1 MHPALQ
7 RRQLWLKRR
16 QAISPA
22 VSLSRREL
30 IAGAGLAGLSS
41 LALQRTG
48 QASQTTPPA
57 EVDVVVVGAGLSGL
71 VAARQ
76 LRKQGLRVQI
86 LEARNRTGGR
96 MIRQTTRTGAVIDLG
111 GQWGGDTHHR
121 FEGLVNEL
129 GIERF
134 PSYYDGQGVL
144 MWDGR
149 RVVADLAK
157 TPSNSVL
164 LFDGDQIQQPPEEVA
179 KAKAALKA
187 FRSLAASVDPAKP
200 WTAPNARELDRTSI
214 RAWCENNSR
223 SRLSDFELEW
233 LSVVGGSGGFDPWDA
248 SILHLAWT
256 QSVAPQ
262 DEAPESWLLKGAA
275 GQVAERLTAELNSF
289 ISLNS
294 PVHAIEQQGN
304 GVALGFGT
312 GQRIKAKSAIVAI
325 PPPLRQRIT
334 FSPDLPAETRSFLQ
348 RSPMGS
354 MIKVFAIYTS
364 AFWRDKGLNGF
375 GVGNLKTL
383 ELTADSSLPSG
394 TPGILASFVTASA
407 AVDFQRMSGQQ
418 QRRAVLDD
426 LIAYWG
432 PEAGEPQE
440 LILQNWNQ
448 EDWSS
453 GAFTSFVT
461 PGAWTTYGQGWQQS
475 HGRVHWAGTE
485 ASSRWP
491 GYFEGAIEAGIQ
503 ASIKAMAQA

>member
-1 MHPALQ
+1 MT
-7 RRQLWLKRR
+7 
-16 QAISPA
+16 
-22 VSLSRREL
+22 
-30 IAGAGLAGLSS
+30 GAGVAGLG
-41 LALQRTG
+41 ALTLGTRG
-48 QASQTTPPA
+48 RADASATPSD
-57 EVDVVVVGAGLSGL
+57 VDVVVVGAGLSGL
-71 VAARQ
+71 TAARQ
-76 LRKQGLRVQI
+76 LRKKGLKVHI
-86 LEARNRTGGR
+86 LEARARTGGR

-111 GQWGGDTHHR
+111 GQWGGETHHR
-121 FEGLVNEL
+121 FETLVNEL

-144 MWDGR
+144 VWDGQ

-157 TPSNSVL
+157 KPANSVL
-164 LFDGDQIQQPPEEVA
+164 LFEGDQIQQPADQVA
-179 KAKAALKA
+179 RAKAAMQA
-187 FRSLAASVDPAKP
+187 FREIAQSVDPARP
-200 WTAPNARELDRTSI
+200 WTAPNAAELDHTTI
-214 RAWCENNSR
+214 RSWCEKNSD

-275 GQVAERLTAELNSF
+275 GQVAERLTTELKPF
-289 ISLNS
+289 ISLNA
-294 PVHAIEQQGN
+294 PVHRIEQNDRGVNISYGQG
-304 GVALGFGT
+304 T
-312 GQRIKAKSAIVAI
+312 TIKAKAAIVAI

-334 FSPDLPAETRSFLQ
+334 FTPDLPAETRSFLQ

-354 MIKVFAIYTS
+354 MIKVFAIYKR
-364 AFWRDKGLNGF
+364 AFWRDKNLNGF

-407 AVDFQRMSGQQ
+407 AVAFQQKSNKE

-432 PEAGEPQE
+432 PEAGEPEE
-440 LILQNWNQ
+440 LIIQNWNQ
-448 EDWSS
+448 EAWST

-461 PGAWTTYGQGWQQS
+461 PGTWTTYGQGWQQS

-503 ASIKAMAQA
+503 ASNKASAQI

>member
-1 MHPALQ
+1 LA
-7 RRQLWLKRR
+7 
-16 QAISPA
+16 
-22 VSLSRREL
+22 LSRREL
-30 IAGAGLAGLSS
+30 IAGAGVAGLGAFT
-41 LALQRTG
+41 LGRTG
-48 QASQTTPPA
+48 LADTSATPSD
-57 EVDVVVVGAGLSGL
+57 VDVVVVGAGLSGL
-71 VAARQ
+71 MAARQ
-76 LRKQGLRVQI
+76 LRKEGLNVHI
-86 LEARNRTGGR
+86 LEARTRTGGR

-111 GQWGGDTHHR
+111 GQWGGETHHR
-121 FEGLVNEL
+121 FETLVNEL

-144 MWDGR
+144 VWDGQ
-149 RVVADLAK
+149 RVVADMAK
-157 TPSNSVL
+157 KPADSVL
-164 LFDGDQIQQPPEEVA
+164 LFEGDQIQQPTEQVA
-179 KAKAALKA
+179 KAKAAMQA
-187 FRSLAASVDPAKP
+187 FREIAQSVDPARP
-200 WTAPNARELDRTSI
+200 WTAPNAVELDHTTI
-214 RAWCENNSR
+214 RSWCEKNSG

-262 DEAPESWLLKGAA
+262 DEGPESWLLKGAA
-275 GQVAERLTAELNSF
+275 GQVAERLTTELKPF
-289 ISLNS
+289 ISLNA
-294 PVHAIEQQGN
+294 PVHRIDQNNRGVNISYGQG
-304 GVALGFGT
+304 
-312 GQRIKAKSAIVAI
+312 RSIKAKAAIVAI

-334 FSPDLPAETRSFLQ
+334 FTPDLPAETRSFLQ

-354 MIKVFAIYTS
+354 MIKVFAIYKR
-364 AFWRDKGLNGF
+364 AFWRDKNLNGF

-407 AVDFQRMSGQQ
+407 AVAFQQKSNKE
-418 QRRAVLDD
+418 QRRAVVDD

-432 PEAGEPQE
+432 PEAGEPEE
-440 LILQNWNQ
+440 LIIQNWNQ
-448 EDWSS
+448 EAWST

-503 ASIKAMAQA
+503 ASNRALTQV

>member
-1 MHPALQ
+1 MA
-7 RRQLWLKRR
+7 
-16 QAISPA
+16 
-22 VSLSRREL
+22 LSRREL
-30 IAGAGLAGLSS
+30 IAGAGVAGLG
-41 LALQRTG
+41 ALTLGRTG
-48 QASQTTPPA
+48 LADTSATPSD
-57 EVDVVVVGAGLSGL
+57 VDVVVVGAGLSGL
-71 VAARQ
+71 MAARQ
-76 LRKQGLRVQI
+76 LRKEGLNVHI
-86 LEARNRTGGR
+86 LEARTRTGGR

-111 GQWGGDTHHR
+111 GQWGGETHHR
-121 FEGLVNEL
+121 FETLVNEL

-144 MWDGR
+144 VWDGQ
-149 RVVADLAK
+149 RVVADMAK
-157 TPSNSVL
+157 KPADSVL
-164 LFDGDQIQQPPEEVA
+164 LFEGDQIQQPAEQVA
-179 KAKAALKA
+179 KAKAAMQA
-187 FRSLAASVDPAKP
+187 FREIAQSVDPARP
-200 WTAPNARELDRTSI
+200 WTAPNAVELDHTTI
-214 RAWCENNSR
+214 RSWCEKNSG

-262 DEAPESWLLKGAA
+262 DEGPESWLLKGAA
-275 GQVAERLTAELNSF
+275 GQVAERLTTELKPF
-289 ISLNS
+289 ISLNA
-294 PVHAIEQQGN
+294 PVHRIDQNNRGVNISYGQG
-304 GVALGFGT
+304 
-312 GQRIKAKSAIVAI
+312 RSIKAKAAIVAI

-334 FSPDLPAETRSFLQ
+334 FTPDLPAETRSFLQ

-354 MIKVFAIYTS
+354 MIKVFAIYKR
-364 AFWRDKGLNGF
+364 AFWRDKNLNGF

-407 AVDFQRMSGQQ
+407 AVAFQQKSNKE
-418 QRRAVLDD
+418 QRRAVVDD

-432 PEAGEPQE
+432 PEAGEPEE
-440 LILQNWNQ
+440 LIIQNWNQ
-448 EDWSS
+448 EAWST

-503 ASIKAMAQA
+503 ASNRALAQV

>member
-1 MHPALQ
+1 MA
-7 RRQLWLKRR
+7 
-16 QAISPA
+16 
-22 VSLSRREL
+22 LSRREL
-30 IAGAGLAGLSS
+30 IAGAGVAGLGAFT
-41 LALQRTG
+41 LGRTG
-48 QASQTTPPA
+48 LADTSATPSD
-57 EVDVVVVGAGLSGL
+57 VDVVVVGAGLSGL
-71 VAARQ
+71 MAARQ
-76 LRKQGLRVQI
+76 LRKEGLNVHI
-86 LEARNRTGGR
+86 LEARTRTGGR

-111 GQWGGDTHHR
+111 GQWGGETHHR
-121 FEGLVNEL
+121 FETLVNEL

-144 MWDGR
+144 VWDGQ
-149 RVVADLAK
+149 RVVADMAK
-157 TPSNSVL
+157 KPADSVL
-164 LFDGDQIQQPPEEVA
+164 LFEGDQIQQPTEQVA
-179 KAKAALKA
+179 KAKAAMQA
-187 FRSLAASVDPAKP
+187 FREIAQSVDPARP
-200 WTAPNARELDRTSI
+200 WTAPNAVELDHTTI
-214 RAWCENNSR
+214 RSWCEKNSG

-262 DEAPESWLLKGAA
+262 DEGPESWLLKGAA
-275 GQVAERLTAELNSF
+275 GQVAERLTTELKPF
-289 ISLNS
+289 ISLNA
-294 PVHAIEQQGN
+294 PVHRIDQNNRGVNISYGQG
-304 GVALGFGT
+304 
-312 GQRIKAKSAIVAI
+312 RSIKAKAAIVAI

-334 FSPDLPAETRSFLQ
+334 FTPDLPAETRSFLQ

-354 MIKVFAIYTS
+354 MIKVFAIYKR
-364 AFWRDKGLNGF
+364 AFWRDKNLNGF

-407 AVDFQRMSGQQ
+407 AVAFQQKSNKE
-418 QRRAVLDD
+418 QRRAVVDD

-432 PEAGEPQE
+432 PEAGEPEE
-440 LILQNWNQ
+440 LIIQNWNQ
-448 EDWSS
+448 EAWST

-503 ASIKAMAQA
+503 ASNRALTQV

>member
-1 MHPALQ
+1 L
-7 RRQLWLKRR
+7 
-16 QAISPA
+16 
-22 VSLSRREL
+22 SLSRREL

-48 QASQTTPPA
+48 QASQSPPPE

-76 LRKQGLRVQI
+76 LRRQGLRVHI

-111 GQWGGDTHHR
+111 GQWGGETHHR
-121 FEGLVNEL
+121 FETLVNEL

-144 MWDGR
+144 VWDDK
-149 RVVADLAK
+149 RVVADMAK
-157 TPSNSVL
+157 KPSNSVL
-164 LFDGDQIQQPPEEVA
+164 LFDGEQIQQPAEQVA
-179 KAKAALKA
+179 KAKAAMKA
-187 FRSLAASVDPAKP
+187 FRAIAQSVDPARP
-200 WTAPNARELDRTSI
+200 WTAPNAAELDHTTI
-214 RAWCENNSR
+214 RSWCEKNSA

-275 GQVAERLTAELNSF
+275 GQVAERLTAELNPF
-289 ISLNS
+289 ISLSS
-294 PVHAIEQQGN
+294 PVHVIEQQDNGVVIGFGN
-304 GVALGFGT
+304 GR
-312 GQRIKAKSAIVAI
+312 RISAKSAIVAI

-334 FSPDLPAETRSFLQ
+334 FTPDLPAETRSFLQ

-354 MIKVFAIYTS
+354 MIKVFAIYKS
-364 AFWRDKGLNGF
+364 AFWREKGLNGF

-407 AVDFQRMSGQQ
+407 AVAFQQMSSKQ
-418 QRRAVLDD
+418 QRQAVLDD
-426 LIAYWG
+426 LKMYWG
-432 PEAGEPQE
+432 SEAGEPEE
-440 LILQNWNQ
+440 LIVQNWNQ
-448 EDWSS
+448 ETWSS

-461 PGAWTTYGQGWQQS
+461 PGTWTTYGQGWQQS

-503 ASIKAMAQA
+503 ASAKAMAQS

>member
-1 MHPALQ
+1 MA
-7 RRQLWLKRR
+7 
-16 QAISPA
+16 
-22 VSLSRREL
+22 LSRREL
-30 IAGAGLAGLSS
+30 IAGAGVAGLG
-41 LALQRTG
+41 ALTLGRTG
-48 QASQTTPPA
+48 LADTSATPSD
-57 EVDVVVVGAGLSGL
+57 VDVVVVGAGLSGL
-71 VAARQ
+71 MAARQ
-76 LRKQGLRVQI
+76 LRKEGLNVHI
-86 LEARNRTGGR
+86 LEARTRTGGR

-111 GQWGGDTHHR
+111 GQWGGETHHR
-121 FEGLVNEL
+121 FETLVNEL

-144 MWDGR
+144 VWDGQ
-149 RVVADLAK
+149 RVVADMAK
-157 TPSNSVL
+157 KPADSVL
-164 LFDGDQIQQPPEEVA
+164 LFEGDQIQQPAEQVA
-179 KAKAALKA
+179 KAKAAMQA
-187 FRSLAASVDPAKP
+187 FREIAQSVDPARP
-200 WTAPNARELDRTSI
+200 WTAPNAVELDHTTI
-214 RAWCENNSR
+214 RSWCEKNSG

-262 DEAPESWLLKGAA
+262 DEGPESWLLKGAA
-275 GQVAERLTAELNSF
+275 GQVAERLTTELKPF
-289 ISLNS
+289 ISLNA
-294 PVHAIEQQGN
+294 PVHRIEQNNRGVNISYGQG
-304 GVALGFGT
+304 
-312 GQRIKAKSAIVAI
+312 RSIKAKAAIVAI

-334 FSPDLPAETRSFLQ
+334 FTPDLPAETRSFLQ

-354 MIKVFAIYTS
+354 MIKVFAIYKR
-364 AFWRDKGLNGF
+364 AFWRDKNLNGF

-407 AVDFQRMSGQQ
+407 AVAFQQKSNKE
-418 QRRAVLDD
+418 QRRAVVDD

-432 PEAGEPQE
+432 PEAGEPEE
-440 LILQNWNQ
+440 LIIQNWNQ
-448 EDWSS
+448 EAWST

-503 ASIKAMAQA
+503 ASNRALAQV

>member
-1 MHPALQ
+1 MV
-7 RRQLWLKRR
+7 
-16 QAISPA
+16 I
-22 VSLSRREL
+22 SRREL
-30 IAGAGLAGLSS
+30 IAGAGLAGLGSMTLGRQGS
-41 LALQRTG
+41 A
-48 QASQTTPPA
+48 ADSATPSD
-57 EVDVVVVGAGLSGL
+57 VDVVVVGAGLSGL
-71 VAARQ
+71 TAARQ
-76 LRKQGLRVQI
+76 LRRHGLKVHL
-86 LEARNRTGGR
+86 LEARARTGGR
-96 MIRQTTRTGAVIDLG
+96 MIRQTTRTGAVIDMG
-111 GQWGGDTHHR
+111 GQWGGETHHR
-121 FEGLVNEL
+121 FKKLVEEL

-144 MWDGR
+144 VWDGQ
-149 RVVADLAK
+149 RVEADMATK
-157 TPSNSVL
+157 PSNSVL
-164 LFDGDQIQQPPEEVA
+164 LFEADQIQQPAEEVA
-179 KAKAALKA
+179 KAKQAMKA
-187 FRSLAASVDPAKP
+187 FRAIVASVNPARP
-200 WTAPNARELDRTSI
+200 WTAPNATELDRTTI
-214 RAWCENNSR
+214 RAWCEKNNS

-275 GQVAERLTAELNSF
+275 GQIAERLTTELQPF
-289 ISLNS
+289 ISLNA
-294 PVHAIEQQGN
+294 PAHAIEQDGN
-304 GVALGFGT
+304 GVNIRFGR
-312 GQRIKAKSAIVAI
+312 GQTIKAKAAIVAI

-334 FSPDLPAETRSFLQ
+334 FTPDLPAETRSFLQ

-354 MIKVFAIYTS
+354 MIKVFAIYNT
-364 AFWRDKGLNGF
+364 AFWRNSNLNGF

-394 TPGILASFVTASA
+394 SPGILASFVTASA
-407 AVDFQRMSGQQ
+407 AVAFQQKTSKE
-418 QRRAVLDD
+418 QRQAVLED

-432 PEAGEPQE
+432 PEAGVPEE
-440 LILQNWNQ
+440 LIIQNWNH
-448 EDWSS
+448 EAWST

-503 ASIKAMAQA
+503 ASSKVLSQV

>member
-1 MHPALQ
+1 M
-7 RRQLWLKRR
+7 
-16 QAISPA
+16 
-22 VSLSRREL
+22 
-30 IAGAGLAGLSS
+30 
-41 LALQRTG
+41 
-48 QASQTTPPA
+48 
-57 EVDVVVVGAGLSGL
+57 
-71 VAARQ
+71 
-76 LRKQGLRVQI
+76 
-86 LEARNRTGGR
+86 
-96 MIRQTTRTGAVIDLG
+96 
-111 GQWGGDTHHR
+111 
-121 FEGLVNEL
+121 
-129 GIERF
+129 
-134 PSYYDGQGVL
+134 
-144 MWDGR
+144 
-149 RVVADLAK
+149 
-157 TPSNSVL
+157 PSN
-164 LFDGDQIQQPPEEVA
+164 
-179 KAKAALKA
+179 K
-187 FRSLAASVDPAKP
+187 R
-200 WTAPNARELDRTSI
+200 
-214 RAWCENNSR
+214 
-223 SRLSDFELEW
+223 
-233 LSVVGGSGGFDPWDA
+233 
-248 SILHLAWT
+248 
-256 QSVAPQ
+256 
-262 DEAPESWLLKGAA
+262 
-275 GQVAERLTAELNSF
+275 
-289 ISLNS
+289 
-294 PVHAIEQQGN
+294 GN

-312 GQRIKAKSAIVAI
+312 GQRIKAKSAVVAI

-394 TPGILASFVTASA
+394 TPGILASCVTASA

>member
-1 MHPALQ
+1 MA
-7 RRQLWLKRR
+7 
-16 QAISPA
+16 
-22 VSLSRREL
+22 LSRREL
-30 IAGAGLAGLSS
+30 IAGAGVAGLG
-41 LALQRTG
+41 ALTLGRTG
-48 QASQTTPPA
+48 RADTSATPSD
-57 EVDVVVVGAGLSGL
+57 VDVVVVGAGLSGL
-71 VAARQ
+71 MAARQ
-76 LRKQGLRVQI
+76 LRKEGLNVHI
-86 LEARNRTGGR
+86 LEARTRTGGR

-111 GQWGGDTHHR
+111 GQWGGETHHR
-121 FEGLVNEL
+121 FETLVNEL

-144 MWDGR
+144 VWDGQ
-149 RVVADLAK
+149 RVVADMAK
-157 TPSNSVL
+157 KPADSVL
-164 LFDGDQIQQPPEEVA
+164 LFEGDQIQQPAEQVA
-179 KAKAALKA
+179 KAKAAMQA
-187 FRSLAASVDPAKP
+187 FREIAQSVDPARP
-200 WTAPNARELDRTSI
+200 WTAPNAVELDHTTI
-214 RAWCENNSR
+214 RSWCEKNSG

-262 DEAPESWLLKGAA
+262 DEGPESWLLKGAA
-275 GQVAERLTAELNSF
+275 GQVAERLTTELKPF
-289 ISLNS
+289 ISLNA
-294 PVHAIEQQGN
+294 PVHRIEQNNRGVNISYGQG
-304 GVALGFGT
+304 
-312 GQRIKAKSAIVAI
+312 RSIKAKAAIVAI

-334 FSPDLPAETRSFLQ
+334 FTPDLPAETRSFLQ

-354 MIKVFAIYTS
+354 MIKVFAIYKR
-364 AFWRDKGLNGF
+364 AFWRDKNLNGF

-407 AVDFQRMSGQQ
+407 AVAFQQKSNNE
-418 QRRAVLDD
+418 QRRAVVDD

-432 PEAGEPQE
+432 PEAGEPEE
-440 LILQNWNQ
+440 LIIQNWNQ
-448 EDWSS
+448 EAWST

-503 ASIKAMAQA
+503 ASNRALAQV

>member
-1 MHPALQ
+1 MA
-7 RRQLWLKRR
+7 
-16 QAISPA
+16 
-22 VSLSRREL
+22 LSRREL
-30 IAGAGLAGLSS
+30 IAGAGVAGLG
-41 LALQRTG
+41 ALTLGRTG
-48 QASQTTPPA
+48 RADTSATPSD
-57 EVDVVVVGAGLSGL
+57 VDVVVVGAGLSGL
-71 VAARQ
+71 MAARQ
-76 LRKQGLRVQI
+76 LRKEGLNVHI
-86 LEARNRTGGR
+86 LEARTRTGGR

-111 GQWGGDTHHR
+111 GQWGGETHHR
-121 FEGLVNEL
+121 FETLVNEL

-144 MWDGR
+144 VWDGQ
-149 RVVADLAK
+149 RVVADMAK
-157 TPSNSVL
+157 KPADSVL
-164 LFDGDQIQQPPEEVA
+164 LFEGDQIQQPAEQVA
-179 KAKAALKA
+179 KAKAAMQA
-187 FRSLAASVDPAKP
+187 FREIAQSVDPARP
-200 WTAPNARELDRTSI
+200 WTAPNAVELDHTTI
-214 RAWCENNSR
+214 RSWCEKNSG

-262 DEAPESWLLKGAA
+262 DEGPESWLLKGAA
-275 GQVAERLTAELNSF
+275 GQVAERLTTELKPF
-289 ISLNS
+289 ISLNA
-294 PVHAIEQQGN
+294 PVHRIEQNNRGVNISYGQG
-304 GVALGFGT
+304 
-312 GQRIKAKSAIVAI
+312 RSIKAKAAIVAI

-334 FSPDLPAETRSFLQ
+334 FTPDLPAETRSFLQ

-354 MIKVFAIYTS
+354 MIKVFAIYKR
-364 AFWRDKGLNGF
+364 AFWRDKNLNGF

-407 AVDFQRMSGQQ
+407 AVAFQQKSNKE
-418 QRRAVLDD
+418 QRRAVVDD

-432 PEAGEPQE
+432 PEAGEPEE
-440 LILQNWNQ
+440 LIIQNWNQ
-448 EDWSS
+448 EAWST

-503 ASIKAMAQA
+503 ASNRALAQV

>member
-1 MHPALQ
+1 MV
-7 RRQLWLKRR
+7 
-16 QAISPA
+16 I
-22 VSLSRREL
+22 SRREL
-30 IAGAGLAGLSS
+30 IAGAGLAGLGSMTLGRQGS
-41 LALQRTG
+41 A
-48 QASQTTPPA
+48 ADSATPSD
-57 EVDVVVVGAGLSGL
+57 VDVVVVGAGLSGL
-71 VAARQ
+71 TAARQ
-76 LRKQGLRVQI
+76 LRRHGLKVHL
-86 LEARNRTGGR
+86 LEARARTGGR
-96 MIRQTTRTGAVIDLG
+96 MIRQTTRTGAVIDMG
-111 GQWGGDTHHR
+111 GQWGGETQHH
-121 FEGLVNEL
+121 FKKLVEEL

-144 MWDGR
+144 VWDGQ
-149 RVVADLAK
+149 RVVADMATK
-157 TPSNSVL
+157 PSNSVL
-164 LFDGDQIQQPPEEVA
+164 LFEADQIQQPAEEVA
-179 KAKAALKA
+179 KAKQAMKA
-187 FRSLAASVDPAKP
+187 FRAIVASVNPARP
-200 WTAPNARELDRTSI
+200 WTAPNATELDRTTI
-214 RAWCENNSR
+214 RAWCEKNSS

-275 GQVAERLTAELNSF
+275 GQIAERLTTELQPF
-289 ISLNS
+289 ISLNA
-294 PVHAIEQQGN
+294 PAHAIEQDGN
-304 GVALGFGT
+304 GVTIRFGQ
-312 GQRIKAKSAIVAI
+312 GQTIKAKAAIVAI

-334 FSPDLPAETRSFLQ
+334 FTPDLPAETRSFLQ

-354 MIKVFAIYTS
+354 MIKVFAIYNT
-364 AFWRDKGLNGF
+364 AFWRNSNLNGF

-394 TPGILASFVTASA
+394 SPGILASFVTASA
-407 AVDFQRMSGQQ
+407 AVAFQQKTSKE
-418 QRRAVLDD
+418 QRQAVLED

-432 PEAGEPQE
+432 PEAGAPEE
-440 LILQNWNQ
+440 LIIQNWNH
-448 EDWSS
+448 EAWST

-503 ASIKAMAQA
+503 ASSKVLAQV

>member
-1 MHPALQ
+1 MG
-7 RRQLWLKRR
+7 
-16 QAISPA
+16 
-22 VSLSRREL
+22 LSRREL
-30 IAGAGLAGLSS
+30 IAGAGVAGLGT
-41 LALQRTG
+41 LTLGTKGRAG
-48 QASQTTPPA
+48 ASATPSD
-57 EVDVVVVGAGLSGL
+57 VDVVVVGAGLSGL
-71 VAARQ
+71 TAARQ
-76 LRKQGLRVQI
+76 LRKEGLNVHI
-86 LEARNRTGGR
+86 LEARARTGGR

-111 GQWGGDTHHR
+111 GQWGGETHHR
-121 FEGLVNEL
+121 FETLVNEL

-144 MWDGR
+144 VWDGQ
-149 RVVADLAK
+149 RVVADMAK
-157 TPSNSVL
+157 KPANSVL
-164 LFDGDQIQQPPEEVA
+164 LFEGDQIQQPADQVA
-179 KAKAALKA
+179 RAKAAMQA
-187 FRSLAASVDPAKP
+187 FRDIAQAVDPARP
-200 WTAPNARELDRTSI
+200 WTAPNAAELDRTTI
-214 RAWCENNSR
+214 RAWCEKNSD

-275 GQVAERLTAELNSF
+275 GQVAERLTTELKPF
-289 ISLNS
+289 ISLNA
-294 PVHAIEQQGN
+294 PVHGIAQNDRGVNISYGQGK
-304 GVALGFGT
+304 T
-312 GQRIKAKSAIVAI
+312 IKAKAAIVAI

-334 FSPDLPAETRSFLQ
+334 FTPDLPAETRSFLQ

-354 MIKVFAIYTS
+354 MIKVFAIYKR
-364 AFWRDKGLNGF
+364 AFWRDKNLNGF

-407 AVDFQRMSGQQ
+407 AVAFQQKSNKE

-432 PEAGEPQE
+432 PEAGDPEE
-440 LILQNWNQ
+440 LIIQNWNQ
-448 EDWSS
+448 EAWST

-503 ASIKAMAQA
+503 ASSKAMAQT

>member
-1 MHPALQ
+1 MV
-7 RRQLWLKRR
+7 
-16 QAISPA
+16 I
-22 VSLSRREL
+22 SRREL
-30 IAGAGLAGLSS
+30 IAGAGLAGLGSMTLGRQGS
-41 LALQRTG
+41 A
-48 QASQTTPPA
+48 ADSATPSD
-57 EVDVVVVGAGLSGL
+57 VDVVVVGAGLSGL
-71 VAARQ
+71 TAARQ
-76 LRKQGLRVQI
+76 LRRHGLKVHL
-86 LEARNRTGGR
+86 LEARARTGGR
-96 MIRQTTRTGAVIDLG
+96 MIRQTTRTGAVIDMG
-111 GQWGGDTHHR
+111 GQWGGETHHR
-121 FEGLVNEL
+121 FKKLVEEL

-144 MWDGR
+144 VWDGQ
-149 RVVADLAK
+149 RVVADMAK
-157 TPSNSVL
+157 KPSDSVL
-164 LFDGDQIQQPPEEVA
+164 LFEADQIQQPAEEVA
-179 KAKAALKA
+179 KAKQAMKA
-187 FRSLAASVDPAKP
+187 FRAIVASVNPARP
-200 WTAPNARELDRTSI
+200 WTAPNATELDRTTI
-214 RAWCENNSR
+214 RAWCEKNSS

-275 GQVAERLTAELNSF
+275 GQIAERLTTELQPF
-289 ISLNS
+289 ISLNA
-294 PVHAIEQQGN
+294 PAHAIEQDGN
-304 GVALGFGT
+304 GVTIRFGQ
-312 GQRIKAKSAIVAI
+312 GQTIKAKAAIVAI

-334 FSPDLPAETRSFLQ
+334 FTPDLPAETRSFLQ

-354 MIKVFAIYTS
+354 MIKVFAIYNT
-364 AFWRDKGLNGF
+364 AFWRNSNLNGF

-394 TPGILASFVTASA
+394 SPGILASFVTASA
-407 AVDFQRMSGQQ
+407 AVAFQQKTAKE
-418 QRRAVLDD
+418 QRQAVLED

-432 PEAGEPQE
+432 PEAGAPEE
-440 LILQNWNQ
+440 LIIQNWNH
-448 EDWSS
+448 EAWST

-503 ASIKAMAQA
+503 ASSKVLAQV

>member
-1 MHPALQ
+1 MA
-7 RRQLWLKRR
+7 
-16 QAISPA
+16 
-22 VSLSRREL
+22 LSRREL
-30 IAGAGLAGLSS
+30 IAGAGVAGLG
-41 LALQRTG
+41 ALTLGRTG
-48 QASQTTPPA
+48 LADTSATPSD
-57 EVDVVVVGAGLSGL
+57 VDVVVVGAGLSGL
-71 VAARQ
+71 MAARQ
-76 LRKQGLRVQI
+76 LRKEGLNVHI
-86 LEARNRTGGR
+86 LEARTRTGGR

-111 GQWGGDTHHR
+111 GQWGGETHHR
-121 FEGLVNEL
+121 FETLVNEL

-144 MWDGR
+144 VWDGQ
-149 RVVADLAK
+149 RVVADMAK
-157 TPSNSVL
+157 KPANSVL
-164 LFDGDQIQQPPEEVA
+164 LFEGDQIQQPAEQVA
-179 KAKAALKA
+179 KAKAAMQA
-187 FRSLAASVDPAKP
+187 FREIAQSVDPARP
-200 WTAPNARELDRTSI
+200 WTAPNAVELDHTTI
-214 RAWCENNSR
+214 RSWCEKNSG

-262 DEAPESWLLKGAA
+262 DEGPESWLLKGAA
-275 GQVAERLTAELNSF
+275 GQVAERLTTELKPF
-289 ISLNS
+289 ISLNA
-294 PVHAIEQQGN
+294 PVHRIDQNNRGVNISYGQG
-304 GVALGFGT
+304 
-312 GQRIKAKSAIVAI
+312 RSIKAKAAIVAI

-334 FSPDLPAETRSFLQ
+334 FTPDLPAETRSFLQ

-354 MIKVFAIYTS
+354 MIKVFAIYKR
-364 AFWRDKGLNGF
+364 AFWRDKNLNGF

-407 AVDFQRMSGQQ
+407 AVAFQQKSNKE
-418 QRRAVLDD
+418 QRRAVVDD

-432 PEAGEPQE
+432 PEAGEPEE
-440 LILQNWNQ
+440 LIIQNWNQ
-448 EDWSS
+448 EAWST

-503 ASIKAMAQA
+503 ASNRALAQV

>member
-1 MHPALQ
+1 MG
-7 RRQLWLKRR
+7 
-16 QAISPA
+16 
-22 VSLSRREL
+22 LSRREL
-30 IAGAGLAGLSS
+30 IAGAGIAGLGT
-41 LALQRTG
+41 LTLGTKGRAG
-48 QASQTTPPA
+48 ASATPSD
-57 EVDVVVVGAGLSGL
+57 VDVVVVGAGLSGL
-71 VAARQ
+71 TAARQ
-76 LRKQGLRVQI
+76 LRKEGLNVHI
-86 LEARNRTGGR
+86 LEARARTGGR

-111 GQWGGDTHHR
+111 GQWGGETHHR
-121 FEGLVNEL
+121 FETLVNEL

-144 MWDGR
+144 VWDGQ
-149 RVVADLAK
+149 RVVADMAK
-157 TPSNSVL
+157 KPANSVL
-164 LFDGDQIQQPPEEVA
+164 LFEGDQIQQPAEQVA
-179 KAKAALKA
+179 KAKAAMQA
-187 FRSLAASVDPAKP
+187 FREIAQSVDPARP
-200 WTAPNARELDRTSI
+200 WEAPNAAELDRTTI
-214 RAWCENNSR
+214 RSWCKKNSD

-275 GQVAERLTAELNSF
+275 GQVAERLTTELKPF
-289 ISLNS
+289 ISLS
-294 PVHAIEQQGN
+294 APVHRIEQNDKGVSISYRQGD
-304 GVALGFGT
+304 T
-312 GQRIKAKSAIVAI
+312 IKAKAAIVAI

-334 FSPDLPAETRSFLQ
+334 FTPDLPAETRSFLQ

-354 MIKVFAIYTS
+354 MIKVFAIYKH
-364 AFWRDKGLNGF
+364 AFWRDKNLNGF

-407 AVDFQRMSGQQ
+407 AVAFQQKSNKEQQ
-418 QRRAVLDD
+418 RAVLDD

-432 PEAGEPQE
+432 PEAGDPEE
-440 LILQNWNQ
+440 LIIQNWNQ
-448 EDWSS
+448 EAWST

-503 ASIKAMAQA
+503 ASSKAMAQT